1 MNIKQ
6 ILKNAGLEESVVNSL
21 AETINAE
28 IPKEFVK
35 KEQYNKKV
43 QLIDSM
49 QEKINDF
56 EAKAESINKDEYKD
70 KYEALVSEFDQY
82 KADIQN
88 KETRANKSNLLN
100 AKLKESGVTNP
111 KLISLLSKEF
121 DLDKI
126 EIEDNN
132 IKDWDNILNPI
143 KESYSDFFET
153 TGISGAEPTKPPVN
167 NPTSF
172 TKSQIEKMST
182 EEINK
187 NWDVISKSLS
197 NI

>member
-6 ILKNAGLEESVVNSL
+6 ILINNGIEAEQAESLKELITRDIHTDFV
-21 AETINAE
+21 
-28 IPKEFVK
+28 PKT
-35 KEQYNKKV
+35 QYAKKV

-70 KYEALVSEFDQY
+70 KYDALVSEFDQY

-132 IKDWDNILNPI
+132 IKNWDNILNPV
-143 KESYSDFFET
+143 KENYSDFFET
-153 TGISGAEPTKPPVN
+153 TGISGAEPN
-167 NPTSF
+167 NPP
-172 TKSQIEKMST
+172 Q
-182 EEINK
+182 N
-187 NWDVISKSLS
+187 NPS
-197 NI
+197 NEDPFLKGFDL

>member
-56 EAKAESINKDEYKD
+56 EAKAESINKDEYKE
-70 KYEALVSEFDQY
+70 KYENLIAE
-82 KADIQN
+82 IQE
-88 KETRANKSNLLN
+88 KETRTNKSNLLN

-111 KLISLLSKEF
+111 KLISLLSRQF

-126 EIEDNN
+126 EIEDDN
-132 IKDWDNILNPI
+132 IKDWDNILNPV

-153 TGISGAEPTKPPVN
+153 TGISGVEPN
-167 NPTSF
+167 NPPQNNPGNSDNNPLADALGKF
-172 TKSQIEKMST
+172 
-182 EEINK
+182 
-187 NWDVISKSLS
+187 L
-197 NI
+197 

>member
-56 EAKAESINKDEYKD
+56 EAKAESINKDEYKE
-70 KYEALVSEFDQY
+70 KYENLIAE
-82 KADIQN
+82 IQE
-88 KETRANKSNLLN
+88 KETRTNKSNLLN

-111 KLISLLSKEF
+111 KLISLLSRQF

-126 EIEDNN
+126 EIEDDN
-132 IKDWDNILNPI
+132 IKDWDNILNPV

-153 TGISGAEPTKPPVN
+153 TDISGVEPTKPPVN

>member
-28 IPKEFVK
+28 IPKEFVSKAQYSK
-35 KEQYNKKV
+35 KIA
-43 QLIDSM
+43 LIDSM
-49 QEKINDF
+49 QEQINDF
-56 EAKAESINKDEYKD
+56 EAKASNVKEDEYKA
-70 KYEALVSEFDQY
+70 KYEALVGEFDQY

-132 IKDWDNILNPI
+132 IKDWDNILNPV
-143 KESYSDFFET
+143 KENYSDFFET
-153 TGISGAEPTKPPVN
+153 TGISGAEPN
-167 NPTSF
+167 NPPQNNPGNSDNNPLADALGKF
-172 TKSQIEKMST
+172 
-182 EEINK
+182 
-187 NWDVISKSLS
+187 L
-197 NI
+197 

>member
-6 ILKNAGLEESVVNSL
+6 ILKNEGIEDEKVNSL
-21 AETINAE
+21 AEILGIKIAE
-28 IPKEFVK
+28 EFVK
-35 KEQYNKKV
+35 KDQYGKKI
-43 QLIDSM
+43 QQIDAL
-49 QEKINDF
+49 QEKINDM
-56 EAKAESINKDEYKD
+56 EAQLSNTNDNEYKD

-111 KLISLLSKEF
+111 KLINLLSKEF

-132 IKDWDNILNPI
+132 IKNWDNILNPV
-143 KESYSDFFET
+143 KENYSDFFET
-153 TGISGAEPTKPPVN
+153 TGISGAEPN
-167 NPTSF
+167 NPP
-172 TKSQIEKMST
+172 Q
-182 EEINK
+182 N
-187 NWDVISKSLS
+187 NPS
-197 NI
+197 NEDPFLKGFDL